1 MKKRSNE
8 EKISKRWNKITW
20 KMFMDTLTILSF
32 ILTVGGIVLA
42 IHVYFRDVRPV
53 IEDAELYARIETLK
67 ESEEQLNSEIKI
79 REQKVA
85 SLDGELQ
92 ETTDKAVLLER
103 EIINVYKAFYLETV
117 YLELENE
124 SIAAALRQDETKVNV
139 KSRALQLL
147 KEKEEDVS
155 GGYKK
160 EGLDGAVDFV
170 TKNIATNSEIYD
182 LLTYEFIDAINELQ
196 KTIEEIESSI
206 KNASEAIQLRN

>member
-1 MKKRSNE
+1 MKKRSDE
-8 EKISKRWNKITW
+8 EKVSKWWNKITW

-32 ILTVGGIVLA
+32 MLTVGGILLA

-92 ETTDKAVLLER
+92 KTTDKAVLLER

-124 SIAAALRQDETKVNV
+124 SIAAALRQDETKVDV

-147 KEKEEDVS
+147 KEKEEGVS
-155 GGYKK
+155 SGYKK
-160 EGLDGAVDFV
+160 EGLDSAVDFV
-170 TKNIATNSEIYD
+170 TENIGTNSEIYD
-182 LLTYEFIDAINELQ
+182 LLAYEFIDAINELQ

-206 KNASEAIQLRN
+206 KNASEAI